1 MTDTALIL
9 AGGLGTRLR
18 SVVADAPKCMA
29 PVAGKPFLQYLID
42 FYLQQ
47 NIRHFVFSLGYKHE
61 QVTQFL
67 HDNYPELSYEY
78 VVEKEPLG
86 TGGAIHF
93 ALKAVQVPDIL
104 ILNGDTFFGVS
115 VAGLD
120 AVHRN
125 GNADCTIALKPMTN
139 IDRYGVVE
147 MDERGSITAFR
158 EKRPYAKGLINAGV
172 YMLKVDSFLSGDW
185 PEKFS
190 FETDFLQSSTTHR
203 LLGYTSDAYFIDI
216 GIPEDYAR
224 AQTELPEHILL
235 DI

>member
-42 FYLQQ
+42 FYLKQ

-67 HDNYPELSYEY
+67 QDNYPDHSFEC

-86 TGGAIHF
+86 TGGAIHY
-93 ALKAVQVPDIL
+93 ALKTVTVPQIL

-115 VAGLD
+115 VAALD
-120 AVHRN
+120 AVHRK

-147 MDERGSITAFR
+147 LDERGSITAFR
-158 EKRPYAKGLINAGV
+158 EKKQYAQGLINGGV
-172 YMLKVDSFLSGDW
+172 YMLNVETFLSRKW

-190 FETDFLQSSTTHR
+190 FETDYLQSPTAHH
-203 LLGYTSDAYFIDI
+203 LLGFPSDAYFIDI

-224 AQTELPEHILL
+224 AQTELREHI
-235 DI
+235 I